1 MTRIDVLR
9 PLPIDEV
16 SGTEAPRGAVQGRN
30 GSVAAMSMVFEQETR
45 VVLVPHWL
53 SAADRDAL
61 TTALDGALGR
71 ADLPSSTA
79 DRLVDVLTELHVA
92 RARDVV
98 WPSSTARVRLVTG
111 WDPDMLPV
119 RLSAMELACT
129 LSLPE
134 LPAPV
139 RAALTG
145 GRSA

>member
-1 MTRIDVLR
+1 MDECAL
-9 PLPIDEV
+9 LPIDEV
-16 SGTEAPRGAVQGRN
+16 SGTGEPYGTVLWRK
-30 GSVAAMSMVFEQETR
+30 GSVSAMSMVYEQSTR

-61 TTALDGALGR
+61 ATSLEAALTR
-71 ADLPSSTA
+71 ADLPAGTA

-111 WDPDMLPV
+111 WDPDTLPV

-134 LPAPV
+134 LTPPV

-145 GRSA
+145 GRSL

>member
-1 MTRIDVLR
+1 MYV
-9 PLPIDEV
+9 V
-16 SGTEAPRGAVQGRN
+16 SGTGEPHGAVPTTQ
-30 GSVAAMSMVFEQETR
+30 GSVSTMTMAYEQQTR

-53 SAADRDAL
+53 SAADRDGLAAALESAL
-61 TTALDGALGR
+61 TR
-71 ADLPSSTA
+71 EDLPASTA
-79 DRLVDVLTELHVA
+79 DRLLDVLTELHVA

-98 WPSSTARVRLVTG
+98 WPTSAARVRLVTG
-111 WDPDMLPV
+111 WDPDTLPV

-145 GRSA
+145 GRSV

>member
-1 MTRIDVLR
+1 MDECAL
-9 PLPIDEV
+9 LPIDEV
-16 SGTEAPRGAVQGRN
+16 SGTGEPYGTVLGRK
-30 GSVAAMSMVFEQETR
+30 GSVSAMSMVYEQSTR

-61 TTALDGALGR
+61 ATSLEEALTR
-71 ADLPSSTA
+71 ADLPATTA

-111 WDPDMLPV
+111 WDPDTLPV

-134 LPAPV
+134 LTPPV

-145 GRSA
+145 GRSL

>member
-1 MTRIDVLR
+1 MTM
-9 PLPIDEV
+9 V
-16 SGTEAPRGAVQGRN
+16 SEPSTG
-30 GSVAAMSMVFEQETR
+30 

-53 SAADRDAL
+53 SAVDRASL
-61 TTALDGALGR
+61 AASLEAALDR
-71 ADLPSSTA
+71 PDLPATTG
-79 DRLVDVLTELHVA
+79 DRLLDVLTELHVA

-98 WPSSTARVRLVTG
+98 WPSSAARVRLVTG
-111 WDPDMLPV
+111 WDPDTLPV

-134 LPAPV
+134 LPATV